1 MEKTKLLNILPE
13 IEVEDSGDM
22 VFVEDGAGESLTLFR
37 LEPVEDDKEKEK
49 KESSLNFY
57 DMGGHMQYYCA
68 QQIFKNKSSIYLIT
82 FERLN

>member
-1 MEKTKLLNILPE
+1 MEKTKLLNILPK

-22 VFVEDGAGESLTLFR
+22 VFVEEGAGESLTLFR
-37 LEPVEDDKEKEK
+37 LEAVEADKEKEK

-68 QQIFKNKSSIYLIT
+68 QQIFKNKSSIYLVT
-82 FERLN
+82 FER